1 MIALLILFIYFI
13 LLLLIFVSLSL
24 SIAQY
29 DVNGFAVIE
38 DFLTEEE
45 ANELREAGLELCK
58 NAPENDRVVFNS
70 ENKSSHLKDTY
81 FLDSSNK
88 IHYFYETGALDAHGN
103 LLVDKTVALNKVEL
117 KTKKNH
123 SILLFVILLQ

>member
-1 MIALLILFIYFI
+1 MLFIYLFI
-13 LLLLIFVSLSL
+13 CVLFLLSR
-24 SIAQY
+24 QY

-58 NAPENDRVVFNS
+58 NAPENDRKVFNT
-70 ENKSSHLKDTY
+70 ENKSSHLKDKY

-88 IHYFYETGALDAHGN
+88 IHYFYENGALDADGN
-103 LLVDKTVALNKVEL
+103 LLVDKSISLNKV
-117 KTKKNH
+117 
-123 SILLFVILLQ
+123 